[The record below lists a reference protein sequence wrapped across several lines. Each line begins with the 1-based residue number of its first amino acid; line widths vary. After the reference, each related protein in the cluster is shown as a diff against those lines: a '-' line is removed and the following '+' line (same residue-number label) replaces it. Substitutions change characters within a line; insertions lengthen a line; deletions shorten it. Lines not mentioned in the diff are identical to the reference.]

1 VKPWDKMRREIV
13 GVWRSVRYD
22 IDRRADLRD
31 GEPDGSDTWFTQP
44 VPERESTLA
53 AIREPRR
60 LASAAGVASI
70 IVASAAGTYFA
81 VAGGLG
87 LLIADAAGVPVVP
100 QAVPMMPLAPIP
112 KLAEKKAAHKVER
125 DPGRPGGPATPDVAA
140 APGPAGAPAGVAG
153 PPVPAGPKAG
163 QPAATFPT
171 PPPVRHSAV
180 PEATTVVTP
189 AQTPSASPSPSASGA
204 PVEHVAPSGG

>member
-1 VKPWDKMRREIV
+1 MKPWDKMCREIV
-13 GVWRSVRYD
+13 GIWRSVRYD

-31 GEPDGSDTWFTQP
+31 DGEPDTWLNTP
-44 VPERESTLA
+44 VRGRDSTFA
-53 AIREPRR
+53 AVREPRR

-112 KLAEKKAAHKVER
+112 QLAEKRASHKVER
-125 DPGRPGGPATPDVAA
+125 TPQRPPGGSTADGAAVPADP
-140 APGPAGAPAGVAG
+140 GAPAGVAG
-153 PPVPAGPKAG
+153 PPVILA
-163 QPAATFPT
+163 PT
-171 PPPVRHSAV
+171 PGKPGAGTTTPPSVHHSPV
-180 PEATTVVTP
+180 PESKPTVTP
-189 AQTPSASPSPSASGA
+189 STTPTPSPSPSASAA
-204 PVEHVAPSGG
+204 PLEQVPPSAD